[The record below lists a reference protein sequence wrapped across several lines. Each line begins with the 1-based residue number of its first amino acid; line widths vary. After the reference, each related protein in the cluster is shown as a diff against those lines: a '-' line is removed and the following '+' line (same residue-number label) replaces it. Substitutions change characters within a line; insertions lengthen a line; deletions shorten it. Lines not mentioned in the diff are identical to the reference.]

1 MFLNRF
7 SMSSTILV
15 DAPMER
21 VWELLTDAARWPEW
35 CDVCVHV
42 EVVPTVWTPG
52 NDLAFKLRMARVA
65 VPFRVTLTDVSPE
78 QHVEWESTKFTIAA
92 TRRISLLP
100 TVTGT
105 EITDAKL
112 FHSPLLPIRLGYP
125 RFLIRRMTDSWLTD
139 LKREAEGTASVE

>member
-21 VWELLTDAARWPEW
+21 VWALLTDAARWPEW

-139 LKREAEGTASVE
+139 LKREAEGTASA